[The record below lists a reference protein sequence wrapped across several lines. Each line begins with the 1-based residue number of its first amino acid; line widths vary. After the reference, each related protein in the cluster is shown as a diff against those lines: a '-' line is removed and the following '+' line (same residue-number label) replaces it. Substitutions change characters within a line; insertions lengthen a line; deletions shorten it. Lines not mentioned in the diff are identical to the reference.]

1 MSTVKSKAK
10 ASVVDGTSESGR
22 DKSVV
27 SRRLRDL
34 RMKKGLS
41 VNELAAR
48 SSVSAGMISQIER
61 GISSPSVKTLERLR
75 TALGIALTDLLS
87 DAEASAA
94 ESAPASASA
103 GDEQR
108 AVQPEKSFVR
118 RRALRPRFAVQASGL
133 RKELLTPD
141 GQHDLQFMLI
151 HFDPG
156 TSSSEVLMGAGEK
169 GGMVL
174 NGRLELTVGDRTVE
188 ILEGDSFQ
196 FDSSLAHRVRNV
208 SAEAASVIW
217 FMDTRRPRVEM

>member
-1 MSTVKSKAK
+1 MQ
-10 ASVVDGTSESGR
+10 SENEQ
-22 DKSVV
+22 SVV
-27 SRRLRDL
+27 SRRLRDV
-34 RMKKGLS
+34 RTRKGLS
-41 VNELAAR
+41 VNELAAK

-75 TALGIALTDLLS
+75 TALDVSLTDLFK
-87 DAEASAA
+87 
-94 ESAPASASA
+94 ESASN
-103 GDEQR
+103 GEEK
-108 AVQPEKSFVR
+108 PEVRSEVSFVR
-118 RRALRPRFAVQASGL
+118 RRASRPKFSVQASGL
-133 RKELLTPD
+133 RKELLTPE

-174 NGRLELTVGDRTVE
+174 AGKLELMVGDQTLE

-196 FDSSLAHRVRNV
+196 FNSALAHRVRNV
-208 SAEAASVIW
+208 SPETASVIW